1 MKKVIIG
8 ILPQEQIRARAI
20 AIASGKYRPRHNE
33 PKVWFPSMRSL
44 AEVLSDRNRA
54 LLRAIAEGAPES
66 VAALARATGRAPGN
80 LLRTLNTLANY
91 GFVELLRDNGVVRP
105 VAKALEFE
113 IHAAA

>member
-1 MKKVIIG
+1 MKKIIIG
-8 ILPQEQIRARAI
+8 ILPQDQIRARAI
-20 AIASGKYRPRHNE
+20 AIAKGQHKPRHNE

-54 LLRAIAEGAPES
+54 LLRAIAESAPSS
-66 VAALARATGRAPGN
+66 VAELARATGRAPGN

-91 GFVELLRDNGVVRP
+91 GFVELQRESGIVRP
-105 VAKALEFE
+105 IAKALEFE